1 MPLEDDVR
9 YMFPHLVH
17 LRGRVYLNLNRQ
29 RQPQPQT
36 SFDVLRLEGNDTDSL
51 SFSPRAL
58 GGAIHT
64 HRIHRIHHNRNHQR
78 Q

>member
-1 MPLEDDVR
+1 
-9 YMFPHLVH
+9 MFPHLVH